1 MIQDIKSVV
10 WKEMTEL
17 IHIIAGTRAQW
28 IGLTVFFGIFGV
40 FMPLQMGDS
49 IEKYPVV
56 MFVFSFMPLFI
67 VMQIVA
73 DSFAGERER
82 HTLETML
89 ATRLP
94 DKAILFGKITT
105 IVLYGWGMSML
116 IFIIMLISVNII
128 HGDEKLILPPLMIA
142 AANVVASILVAV
154 FATSIGI
161 FISLRAATV
170 KQAQQTIGLIM
181 MSIWFLPVFGVPIIS
196 KYIPKE
202 SMKPVEGMLK
212 NLGIEMFLVILI
224 GGIFL
229 VDIAFIKILTKRF
242 KRERLILD

>member
-10 WKEMTEL
+10 WKEATEL

-28 IGLTVFFGIFGV
+28 IGLAVFFGIFGV
-40 FMPLQMGDS
+40 FIPLQMGDS
-49 IEKYPVV
+49 IEKFPAV
-56 MFVFSFMPLFI
+56 MFIFSFMPLFI

-116 IFIIMLISVNII
+116 IFILMLISVNII
-128 HGDEKLILPPLMIA
+128 HGDEKLILPPLTIA
-142 AANVVASILVAV
+142 AANVIASILVAV

-170 KQAQQTIGLIM
+170 KQAQQAIGLIM
-181 MSIWFLPVFGVPIIS
+181 MSIWFLPIFVVPLVS
-196 KYIPKE
+196 KYIPE
-202 SMKPVEGMLK
+202 QSMKPIEEMLK
-212 NLGIEMFLVILI
+212 NLGLNMFLVVLLSAIL
-224 GGIFL
+224 L
-229 VDIAFIKILTKRF
+229 VDLVFIKILTRRF

>member
-10 WKEMTEL
+10 WKEATEL

-28 IGLTVFFGIFGV
+28 VGLAVFFGIFGV
-40 FMPLQMGDS
+40 FMPLQMGDA
-49 IEKYPVV
+49 IEKFPAV
-56 MFVFSFMPLFI
+56 MFVFSFMPMFI

-142 AANVVASILVAV
+142 AANVVASVLVAV

-181 MSIWFLPVFGVPIIS
+181 MSIWFLPVFVVPIIS
-196 KYIPKE
+196 KYIPKD